1 MPTLLAEFHI
11 PGEVAAFTK
20 RLWADK
26 TFYEVFL
33 SNTLLDKDISI
44 GEWVPQ
50 DDGSHVRDVKSLH
63 PSKVSFPGL
72 PSHAESYKTQ
82 RMEVSS
88 GRSQRLTIV
97 ETNTFKG
104 IPMCDYFTVCTIWNV
119 CSASVQT
126 DASSPLAPAP
136 HCLVHIS
143 LEITF
148 HKSTWLKGT
157 IESNTKSELQEVCSL
172 WRDSA
177 EKWLSAE
184 VDRAPICS
192 PFTGVDIPATHAAS
206 GYSSPRVIGRSS
218 SSNVEDEDD
227 LAFYD
232 CEEGAGLLL
241 RPPEDLQPL
250 LRDIQ
255 PHHRSAASS
264 NSTNNSPHHHLASTC
279 VEVVFVLLEAAF
291 WWLHGVYSIDLKD
304 MFSIEPSEVLR
315 RCLYAFL
322 PFKHASILSAPD
334 IYGPLVAT
342 LSLPQVLL
350 FAMDS
355 THFGCTRSALLGD
368 AVMVA
373 VSLWLGLAAMH
384 RLLSFLVAP
393 GLNAKHCVCLV
404 GYSLFSWC
412 IALLLSSALDA
423 QRSLLHVPPQA
434 PLILFGIPSALA
446 QGCVFWEH
454 IPIALQSH
462 DLPVPLRRLADRNTQ
477 VAQRILR
484 AIPKIVVCLVVAC
497 THYQFMW
504 YIARVFL
511 PGRKHYCKLSALV
524 NPANYADII
533 TQKELRSFAQQLLKG
548 KHHG

>member
-11 PGEVAAFTK
+11 PGEVSVFTK

-33 SNTLLDKDISI
+33 SDTLLDKDIFI

-82 RMEVSS
+82 RMEVNS
-88 GRSQRLTIV
+88 GRSQRLTII

-119 CSASVQT
+119 SSASVQSDPT
-126 DASSPLAPAP
+126 SPLAPAP
-136 HCLVHIS
+136 HCLVHVS

-172 WRDSA
+172 WRESA
-177 EKWLSAE
+177 EKWLNTPE
-184 VDRAPICS
+184 DGD
-192 PFTGVDIPATHAAS
+192 PFSSEDVPPTLIAS
-206 GYSSPRVIGRSS
+206 GYSSPRVIGRSN
-218 SSNVEDEDD
+218 SNAEEDDD

-250 LRDIQ
+250 LHRDIQ
-255 PHHRSAASS
+255 SHHTSS
-264 NSTNNSPHHHLASTC
+264 DSSHSQHHHLASTC

-304 MFSIEPSEVLR
+304 MFSIEPAEVLR

-322 PFKHASILSAPD
+322 PFKHASILAAPD

-350 FAMDS
+350 FAMDT

-373 VSLWLGLAAMH
+373 MSLWLGLAAMH

-412 IALLLSSALDA
+412 IALLLSSAFDA
-423 QRSLLHVPPQA
+423 QRSLLHIPPQI

-477 VAQRILR
+477 LAQRILR
-484 AIPKIVVCLVVAC
+484 AIPKVA
-497 THYQFMW
+497 
-504 YIARVFL
+504 
-511 PGRKHYCKLSALV
+511 KLFKTSA
-524 NPANYADII
+524 
-533 TQKELRSFAQQLLKG
+533 
-548 KHHG
+548 